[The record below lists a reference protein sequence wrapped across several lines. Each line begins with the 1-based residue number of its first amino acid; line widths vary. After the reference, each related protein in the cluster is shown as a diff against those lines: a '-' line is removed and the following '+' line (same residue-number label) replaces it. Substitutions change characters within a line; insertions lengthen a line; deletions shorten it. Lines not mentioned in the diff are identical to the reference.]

1 MANMK
6 LTDQDRKE
14 LKFILN
20 TAKEMLIALS
30 IAFTLTFLIITLWKI

>member
-1 MANMK
+1 MK
-6 LTDQDRKE
+6 LTPQDRKE

-20 TAKEMLIALS
+20 TAKETAIALS